1 MIFSKSSPPDKLEYI
16 RDIRLSPETLK
27 KKEVGKQELVSQA
40 KHQKH
45 QKSQK
50 GRKCLRVREAGWPIF
65 AQKHF
70 IAQNIYSSIAQNIY

>member
-27 KKEVGKQELVSQA
+27 KNEVGKQELVQSGTSGE
-40 KHQKH
+40 KH

-50 GRKCLRVREAGWPIF
+50 EEKLF
-65 AQKHF
+65 K
-70 IAQNIYSSIAQNIY
+70 S